1 MGYSKVNNTNK
12 KSVTYL
18 NKNYNDFKQSLVD
31 YAKNYFPNAI
41 NDFSETSPGTM
52 FIEMAAYVG
61 DILSFYLD
69 TQIQENFIQYA
80 RERENLYSLAYN
92 LGYVPAVTNPSSV
105 ILDVYQQIPSKVV
118 DGVTLPDFDYA
129 LRINRNSTFLPNTNS
144 TVSFLIQDAIDFSF
158 SSSYDPTD
166 ISVYQI
172 DAVTGQPEYY
182 LLKKQAKAIS
192 AELKTQT
199 ISVGSPTKFYTIDIQ
214 DTNINEI

>member
-31 YAKNYFPNAI
+31 YARNYFPNAI
-41 NDFSETSPGTM
+41 NDFNEASPGTM

-61 DILSFYLD
+61 DVLSFYLD

-105 ILDVYQQIPSKVV
+105 FLDVYQQIPSRVV
-118 DGVTLPDFDYA
+118 NGTTLPDFDYA
-129 LRINRNSTFLPNTNS
+129 LRINRNSTFLPNSNS
-144 TVSFLIQDAIDFSF
+144 TVSFLTQDTVDFSF
-158 SSSYDPTD
+158 SSSVDPTD

-182 LLKKQAKAIS
+182 LLKKIS
-192 AELKTQT
+192 
-199 ISVGSPTKFYTIDIQ
+199 
-214 DTNINEI
+214 